1 MSSEKHENQ
10 TKAYKAFIVMDAQ
23 VFPIDKPL
31 TSIGRDFSNDLVI
44 QNAQVSR
51 VHAEVRYINDTF
63 EIVDLES
70 TGGTYVNNV
79 KVKQS
84 KIFSGDLILVADV
97 PLMFLSGKESIYQEL
112 EKQTVKM
119 KKKEDENTTS

>member
-1 MSSEKHENQ
+1 MTSENPENQ
-10 TKAYKAFIVMDAQ
+10 TTAYNAFIVMDAQ
-23 VFPIDKPL
+23 VFLIDKPL

-44 QNAQVSR
+44 QNPQVSR
-51 VHAEVRYINDTF
+51 VHAEIRYINETY
-63 EIVDLES
+63 EIIDLES
-70 TGGTYVNNV
+70 TAGTYVNNV

-97 PLMFLSGKESIYQEL
+97 PLMFLSGKESIYQDL

-119 KKKEDENTTS
+119 KKKEGKDTTS